1 MLIVTMMGG
10 KEEMTSPHMEDN
22 TIQTFAHEI
31 AAHVTCET
39 KVSLILNDVTRLN
52 WRQVRHVT

>member
-1 MLIVTMMGG
+1 MGG

-39 KVSLILNDVTRLN
+39 KGNLILNDVTRLN
-52 WRQVRHVT
+52 

>member
-1 MLIVTMMGG
+1 MLIVSMMGG
-10 KEEMTSPHMEDN
+10 KEVTSPHMEDN
-22 TIQTFAHEI
+22 TIQTFTDET

-39 KVSLILNDVTRLN
+39 KGNLILNDVTRLN